1 MYLYTKKV
9 KNRITQLINFIGV
22 VRSYG
27 SMRSVQVWGKVVYE
41 TAVLHL
47 DHEVHIKLVREW
59 VAYKTEPMGQFN
71 KP

>member
-9 KNRITQLINFIGV
+9 KNRITQLIKFIGV

-41 TAVLHL
+41 TAALHL
-47 DHEVHIKLVREW
+47 HYVVHIKLVRECL
-59 VAYKTEPMGQFN
+59 AYKTESMVRTV
-71 KP
+71 